1 MKRTAWLLAAALAVP
16 AAGCDGASNST
27 PAAEQAATVRLPLA
41 PGRPGVAYLS
51 LRVRGDRGALVSVT
65 SPRIGRIEMH
75 ETMSSGS
82 MSSMRPLQRIPIRDG
97 EEIAFVPGG
106 RHLMLFGMDPA
117 LRPGDTVALSF
128 NFERGAPERLP
139 ATVVAAN
146 DQH

>member
-1 MKRTAWLLAAALAVP
+1 MKRTVWLLAAALAVP
-16 AAGCDGASNST
+16 AGGCGGVSNSIE
-27 PAAEQAATVRLPLA
+27 AAAQPATVRLPLA

-51 LRVRGDRGALVSVT
+51 LRAQGDRGALVSVT

-106 RHLMLFGMDPA
+106 RHLMLFDMDPG
-117 LRPGDTVALSF
+117 LRPGDTLTLSF
-128 NFERGAPERLP
+128 SFERGAPERLR